1 MVFDSYDSG
10 NSGYFAKKDC
20 TPLPI
25 EIYTTKELCEELK
38 KRVEVRGTEILG
50 DFADWIA
57 FYRNA
62 ELLAEVSKAEDVT

>member
-1 MVFDSYDSG
+1 MVFDSYGAG
-10 NSGYFAKKDC
+10 NGGYRENKLACFSSQ
-20 TPLPI
+20 
-25 EIYTTKELCEELK
+25 ELCEELK

-62 ELLAEVSKAEDVT
+62 ELLAEVSKVEDVT